1 MKNKELKD
9 ILKKCFGKEKDDR
22 YHAIA
27 MLIIY
32 GIFMLVLVIMIRMNA
47 TPNNEVNNEIPSQ
60 SPTNTAPN
68 KNNSNS
74 NDSNVSDSQITENI
88 NYSYSYTVSYNGNSE
103 VFLGKKVNNKEKFTH
118 IKDGITN
125 NYAVLDDNY
134 LILENNTYHITN
146 NPSNLFKYCDVSEI
160 LSLVDDEIPT
170 ENNGVIRYQ
179 VDNTKLAISYK
190 DKITVN
196 NELKNS
202 IVLTTIDNTLK
213 SIDLDLTNYISALEN
228 SSSSLII
235 HMEFVDIGNTED
247 FDINIS

>member
-47 TPNNEVNNEIPSQ
+47 TPNNEVNNEIPSP

-88 NYSYSYTVSYNGNSE
+88 NDSYSCTVSYNGNSE

>member
-47 TPNNEVNNEIPSQ
+47 TPNNEVNNQIPSP

-74 NDSNVSDSQITENI
+74 NDSNISDSQITENI

-179 VDNTKLAISYK
+179 VDNTL
-190 DKITVN
+190 N
-196 NELKNS
+196 
-202 IVLTTIDNTLK
+202 

-247 FDINIS
+247 FDISIS

>member
-47 TPNNEVNNEIPSQ
+47 TPNNEVNNQIPSP

-74 NDSNVSDSQITENI
+74 NDSNISDSQITENI

-247 FDINIS
+247 FDISIS

>member
-47 TPNNEVNNEIPSQ
+47 TPNNEVNNEIPSP

-74 NDSNVSDSQITENI
+74 NDSNISDSQITENI

-160 LSLVDDEIPT
+160 LLLVDDEIPT

-228 SSSSLII
+228 SSNSLII

>member
-47 TPNNEVNNEIPSQ
+47 TPNNEVNNEIPSP

-74 NDSNVSDSQITENI
+74 NDSNISDSQITENI

-196 NELKNS
+196 NELKNN